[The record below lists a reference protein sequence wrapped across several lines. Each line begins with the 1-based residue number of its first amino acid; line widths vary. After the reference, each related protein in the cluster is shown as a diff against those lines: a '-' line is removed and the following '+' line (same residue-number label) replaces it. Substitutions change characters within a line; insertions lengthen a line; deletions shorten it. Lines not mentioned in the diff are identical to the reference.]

1 MKTLPDYLT
10 QLVKGES
17 YQDKVARRIKQEF
30 DYDIHFYAS
39 RRDQYEIGE
48 SAEGIEIKYDSWIS
62 RSGRMSIE
70 IAEKTRADLPEFTP
84 SGIFRQDNTR
94 YYLQGDDNHV
104 WCFVKTALQ
113 EHYRTSKPETIDN
126 NPPTIRKFYIS
137 VAQADSLAWKKVK
150 L

>member
-1 MKTLPDYLT
+1 MKILPDYFE
-10 QLVKGES
+10 QLAKGES

-30 DYDIHFYAS
+30 DYDIHFYKS
-39 RRDQYEIGE
+39 KRDQYEIGE

-70 IAEKTRADLPEFTP
+70 VAEKTRADLPEFTP

-94 YYLQGDDNHV
+94 YYLQGDDNFV
-104 WCFVKTALQ
+104 WCFAKIVLQ
-113 EHYRTSKPETIDN
+113 EYYRINKPKTIDD

-137 VAQADSLAWKKVK
+137 IAQADALAWRKVK